1 MSCLNATFTLTP
13 RSPWWGAYLSP
24 QAQSFLYCYGADFL
38 LMSPYDFTSL
48 YSANALYFDSSTA
61 ADPNVDYAQW
71 ANRRRAPFLEL
82 YVNLTGPGKAK
93 QLALIFG
100 FGIPTG
106 GLSGRVQVYND
117 AGLISD
123 QTLASSDSQFLL
135 EIESLDNEFRLYFV
149 HVGGS
154 WFFNGLSGYLV

>member
-13 RSPWWGAYLSP
+13 RNPWWAPWFWNVS
-24 QAQSFLYCYGADFL
+24 SDLYCYGADFL
-38 LMSPYDFTSL
+38 PTSPCDFSSL
-48 YSANALYFDSSTA
+48 YSADSLYFDSSTA
-61 ADPNVDYAQW
+61 ADPAADYTQW

-82 YVNLTGPGKAK
+82 YANLAAYGTAK

-100 FGIPTG
+100 FSG
-106 GLSGRVQVYND
+106 SGRVQIYND

-123 QTLASSDSQFLL
+123 QTLASGDNQFLL
-135 EIESLDNEFRLYFV
+135 EIDSLNSEFRLYFV

-154 WFFNGLSGYLV
+154 WFFTGLSGYVV